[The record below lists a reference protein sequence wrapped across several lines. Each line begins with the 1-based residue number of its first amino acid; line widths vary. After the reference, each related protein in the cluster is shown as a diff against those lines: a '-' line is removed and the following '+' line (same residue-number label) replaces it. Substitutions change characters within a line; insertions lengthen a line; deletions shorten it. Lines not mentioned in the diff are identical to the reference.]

1 VNDINFVNF
10 FSNSFIFKG
19 IDSKKIDEILNVI
32 KPTLKAYKAKEVIYS
47 PSCFEKNVGFVVSG
61 ECLIERVKSDG
72 THVPLNIAKANDA
85 FGITAALTDEEEFP
99 TRITAK
105 KETKVIFLTRD
116 NLSFL
121 IEHYNDVAK
130 NVIFFLSNKIVFLN
144 KKIATFSSS
153 TVEEKLA
160 SYLLMKYSKIG
171 KTEFPFNCKKASE
184 SINSGRASLYRAI
197 SSLSE
202 KGIISLVDK
211 KIIILDQEGL
221 ERITK

>member
-1 VNDINFVNF
+1 MNNINFVEF
-10 FSNSFIFKG
+10 FSKSFLFEG
-19 IDSKKIDEILNVI
+19 IDSKKIDEILKLI
-32 KPTLKAYKAKEVIYS
+32 EPTLKCYKAKEVIYS
-47 PSCFEKNVGFVVSG
+47 PSCFDKNVGFIVSG
-61 ECLIERVKSDG
+61 ECKIERVKSDG
-72 THVPLNIAKANDA
+72 THVPLNIAKANDS

-99 TRITAK
+99 TRVTASK
-105 KETKVIFLTRD
+105 ATKVIFITKENID
-116 NLSFL
+116 FL
-121 IEHYNDVAK
+121 IENYIDVAK
-130 NVIFFLSNKIVFLN
+130 NVITFLSNKIVFLN
-144 KKIATFSSS
+144 KKVATFASN

-160 SYLLMKYSKIG
+160 SYILMKYSKIG